1 MIEKKR
7 IEEAARNVRQYIA
20 DGLLKTRDNESKK
33 LASFF
38 MDQAERSLRTASL
51 IFELSTD
58 SAAKETMRLER
69 DFESHLWVIVTSY
82 YSMFYAALALLAS
95 QGIRAGRQIVHKV
108 VADALIHFFISNK
121 RLAKMLE
128 DYEEARDASLELM
141 GREELMKH
149 LEKRADEL
157 IVAYERERDKRSKF
171 QYDIGEMARRSYAE
185 TSLQRARDLV
195 SEVRKILSKQRSS
208 V

>member
-7 IEEAARNVRQYIA
+7 IEEASRNVREYIT
-20 DGLLKTRDNESKK
+20 DGLLKIRDNESKK
-33 LASFF
+33 LVSFF

-58 SAAKETMRLER
+58 SAAKDTMRLER

-95 QGIRAGRQIVHKV
+95 QGIRAGRQLVHKV

-128 DYEEARDASLELM
+128 DYEEARDTSLELI

-157 IVAYERERDKRSKF
+157 IVAYEREREKRSKF
-171 QYDIGEMARRSYAE
+171 QYNVGEMAKRGYAE

-195 SEVRKILSKQRSS
+195 SEVRKILSKHWSS
-208 V
+208 T

>member
-58 SAAKETMRLER
+58 SAAKEKMRLEGG
-69 DFESHLWVIVTSY
+69 FESHLWVIVTSY

-128 DYEEARDASLELM
+128 DYEEAKDTSLELI

-157 IVAYERERDKRSKF
+157 IVAYERERVKRSKF
-171 QYDIGEMARRSYAE
+171 QYDVGEMAKRGYAE

-195 SEVRKILSKQRSS
+195 SEVRRILSKQRLSL
-208 V
+208 

>member
-7 IEEAARNVRQYIA
+7 IEEASRNVRQYIT
-20 DGLLKTRDNESKK
+20 DGLLKVRDNESKK
-33 LASFF
+33 LVSFF

-58 SAAKETMRLER
+58 SAAKDTMRLDR

-95 QGIRAGRQIVHKV
+95 QGIRAGRQLVHKV

-128 DYEEARDASLELM
+128 DYEEAKDTSLELI

-157 IVAYERERDKRSKF
+157 IVAYEREREKRSKF
-171 QYDIGEMARRSYAE
+171 QYNVGEMAKRGYAE

-195 SEVRKILSKQRSS
+195 SEVRKILSK
-208 V
+208 